1 MGHAIGCAVIVF
13 VVGFLS
19 AFLNEGFFYMATAA
33 TMTGCIVYELESIRR
48 EKRGDN
54 DGQ

>member
-1 MGHAIGCAVIVF
+1 MGRAIGCAVIVF
-13 VVGFLS
+13 VVVFLG
-19 AFLNEGFFYMATAA
+19 AFLGEGFFFLFASAA
-33 TMTGCIVYELESIRR
+33 MTGCMVYELESIRR